1 MDGSEYLN
9 SSLECVTQ
17 YPPFS
22 TSSLSLGEPE
32 TPLWAPKG
40 PQYTVLELLG
50 GAGVLTRRPLD
61 FNVLWAVLRVLL
73 VDCTLVCL

>member
-1 MDGSEYLN
+1 MGGSEYLN

-32 TPLWAPKG
+32 G